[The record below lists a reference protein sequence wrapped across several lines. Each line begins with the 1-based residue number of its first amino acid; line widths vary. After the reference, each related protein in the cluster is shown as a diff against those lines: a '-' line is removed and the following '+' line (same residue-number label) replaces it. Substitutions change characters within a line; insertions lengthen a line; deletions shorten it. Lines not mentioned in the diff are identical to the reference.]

1 VYADL
6 DVEALRPMDELLR
19 GGRPVL
25 AFLSATWWLRH
36 NIPNAWMASPPG
48 HEFWR
53 VRLLRLCICTQTVIL
68 NTGPLVALCA
78 VRAQARS
85 DRSTMLPV
93 LSPLNTDQCQSRSC
107 YE

>member
-1 VYADL
+1 MYADL

-53 VRLLRLCICTQTVIL
+53 VRA
-68 NTGPLVALCA
+68 NP
-78 VRAQARS
+78 
-85 DRSTMLPV
+85 
-93 LSPLNTDQCQSRSC
+93 
-107 YE
+107 

>member
-1 VYADL
+1 VQRLWVSRRIAPNTQLRHLRAYMFPISGRYTTGGVYADL

-53 VRLLRLCICTQTVIL
+53 VRAPPQ
-68 NTGPLVALCA
+68 ALK
-78 VRAQARS
+78 
-85 DRSTMLPV
+85 L
-93 LSPLNTDQCQSRSC
+93 
-107 YE
+107 